1 MGKQE
6 YLSAGR
12 FAALVGTTKETLF
25 HYDEIGLF
33 VPKRRGTN
41 GYRYY
46 AMDQIETFDVIGMLR
61 ELGMPLA
68 EIRNYLEQR
77 SPEKFGALLE
87 QEEKVVREKM
97 QRLREMQRWIG
108 EKKRFLAQASAE
120 CREAFEKDPFCP
132 VGIHTLPLQYLV
144 TNHSE
149 SADNLAVNQ
158 KIGELYA
165 YCGQYGNRSSYNVG
179 FVQKRETLE
188 TGNFLDHRDF
198 YLIFDRVPVKVRYTV
213 RPEGEY
219 LHHHPGP
226 GNAHFGPQGL

>member
-46 AMDQIETFDVIGMLR
+46 AMDQMETFDVIGMLR

-77 SPEKFGALLE
+77 SPEKFGVLLE

-97 QRLREMQRWIG
+97 QRLARCSAGLGKRSGFWHRHRRNAVRRLKKIPSVLWGSIPFHCSILSQTTASQRIIWQSIR
-108 EKKRFLAQASAE
+108 K
-120 CREAFEKDPFCP
+120 
-132 VGIHTLPLQYLV
+132 
-144 TNHSE
+144 SE
-149 SADNLAVNQ
+149 SSMLTA
-158 KIGELYA
+158 
-165 YCGQYGNRSSYNVG
+165 GNTEIEVRIMWGLFRNG
-179 FVQKRETLE
+179 KHWKR
-188 TGNFLDHRDF
+188 G
-198 YLIFDRVPVKVRYTV
+198 IFWITV
-213 RPEGEY
+213 ISI
-219 LHHHPGP
+219 
-226 GNAHFGPQGL
+226 

>member
-77 SPEKFGALLE
+77 SPEKFGVLLE

-108 EKKRFLAQASAE
+108 EKKRFLAQASAT
-120 CREAFEKDPFCP
+120 CS
-132 VGIHTLPLQYLV
+132 TLP
-144 TNHSE
+144 SCP
-149 SADNLAVNQ
+149 SW
-158 KIGELYA
+158 
-165 YCGQYGNRSSYNVG
+165 
-179 FVQKRETLE
+179 
-188 TGNFLDHRDF
+188 
-198 YLIFDRVPVKVRYTV
+198 VK
-213 RPEGEY
+213 
-219 LHHHPGP
+219 
-226 GNAHFGPQGL
+226 

>member
-33 VPKRRGTN
+33 VPKRREAN

-46 AMDQIETFDVIGMLR
+46 AMDQMETFDVIGMLR

-77 SPEKFGALLE
+77 SPEKFGVLLE
-87 QEEKVVREKM
+87 QEEKVVREKI

-120 CREAFEKDPFCP
+120 CREAFEKIPSVLWGFIPCRCS
-132 VGIHTLPLQYLV
+132 ILSRITASQRIIWQSIRK
-144 TNHSE
+144 SE
-149 SADNLAVNQ
+149 SSMLTV
-158 KIGELYA
+158 
-165 YCGQYGNRSSYNVG
+165 GNMEIEVRIMLGLFRNG
-179 FVQKRETLE
+179 KHWKR
-188 TGNFLDHRDF
+188 G
-198 YLIFDRVPVKVRYTV
+198 IFWITV
-213 RPEGEY
+213 I
-219 LHHHPGP
+219 
-226 GNAHFGPQGL
+226 FI

>member
-46 AMDQIETFDVIGMLR
+46 AMDQMETFDVIGMLR

-77 SPEKFGALLE
+77 SPEKFGVLLE

-97 QRLREMQRWIG
+97 QRLREFIPCRCSILSRITASQRIIWQSIR
-108 EKKRFLAQASAE
+108 K
-120 CREAFEKDPFCP
+120 
-132 VGIHTLPLQYLV
+132 
-144 TNHSE
+144 SE
-149 SADNLAVNQ
+149 SSMLTV
-158 KIGELYA
+158 
-165 YCGQYGNRSSYNVG
+165 GNTEIEVRIMLGLFRNG
-179 FVQKRETLE
+179 KHWKR
-188 TGNFLDHRDF
+188 G
-198 YLIFDRVPVKVRYTV
+198 IFWITV
-213 RPEGEY
+213 I
-219 LHHHPGP
+219 
-226 GNAHFGPQGL
+226 FI

>member
-33 VPKRRGTN
+33 VPKRREAN

-46 AMDQIETFDVIGMLR
+46 AMDQMETFDVIGMLR

-77 SPEKFGALLE
+77 SPEKFGVLLE

-108 EKKRFLAQASAE
+108 ERSGFWHRHRRNAVRRLKKIPSVL
-120 CREAFEKDPFCP
+120 
-132 VGIHTLPLQYLV
+132 
-144 TNHSE
+144 
-149 SADNLAVNQ
+149 
-158 KIGELYA
+158 
-165 YCGQYGNRSSYNVG
+165 
-179 FVQKRETLE
+179 
-188 TGNFLDHRDF
+188 
-198 YLIFDRVPVKVRYTV
+198 
-213 RPEGEY
+213 
-219 LHHHPGP
+219 
-226 GNAHFGPQGL
+226 

>member
-33 VPKRRGTN
+33 VPKRREAN

-46 AMDQIETFDVIGMLR
+46 AMDQMETFDVIGMLR

-77 SPEKFGALLE
+77 SPEKFGVLLE
-87 QEEKVVREKM
+87 QEEKVVREKI

-120 CREAFEKDPFCP
+120 CREAFEKNPSVLWGFIPCRCS
-132 VGIHTLPLQYLV
+132 ILSRITASQRIIWQSIRK
-144 TNHSE
+144 SE
-149 SADNLAVNQ
+149 SSMLTV
-158 KIGELYA
+158 
-165 YCGQYGNRSSYNVG
+165 GNMEIEVRIMLGLFRNG
-179 FVQKRETLE
+179 KHWKR
-188 TGNFLDHRDF
+188 G
-198 YLIFDRVPVKVRYTV
+198 IFWITV
-213 RPEGEY
+213 I
-219 LHHHPGP
+219 
-226 GNAHFGPQGL
+226 FI

>member
-33 VPKRRGTN
+33 VPKRREAN

-46 AMDQIETFDVIGMLR
+46 AMDQMETFDVIGMLR

-77 SPEKFGALLE
+77 SPEKFGVLLE
-87 QEEKVVREKM
+87 QEEKVVREKI

-120 CREAFEKDPFCP
+120 CPSVLWGFIPCRCSILSRITASQRIIWQSIRK
-132 VGIHTLPLQYLV
+132 
-144 TNHSE
+144 SE
-149 SADNLAVNQ
+149 SSMLTV
-158 KIGELYA
+158 
-165 YCGQYGNRSSYNVG
+165 GNMEIEVRIMLGLFRNG
-179 FVQKRETLE
+179 KHWKR
-188 TGNFLDHRDF
+188 G
-198 YLIFDRVPVKVRYTV
+198 IFWITV
-213 RPEGEY
+213 I
-219 LHHHPGP
+219 
-226 GNAHFGPQGL
+226 FI

>member
-1 MGKQE
+1 
-6 YLSAGR
+6 
-12 FAALVGTTKETLF
+12 
-25 HYDEIGLF
+25 
-33 VPKRRGTN
+33 
-41 GYRYY
+41 
-46 AMDQIETFDVIGMLR
+46 
-61 ELGMPLA
+61 
-68 EIRNYLEQR
+68 
-77 SPEKFGALLE
+77 
-87 QEEKVVREKM
+87 M

-179 FVQKRETLE
+179 LFRNGKHWKR
-188 TGNFLDHRDF
+188 G
-198 YLIFDRVPVKVRYTV
+198 IFWITV
-213 RPEGEY
+213 ISI
-219 LHHHPGP
+219 
-226 GNAHFGPQGL
+226 

>member
-46 AMDQIETFDVIGMLR
+46 AMDQMETFDVIGMLR

-77 SPEKFGALLE
+77 SPEKFGVLLE

-132 VGIHTLPLQYLV
+132 VGFIPCHCSILSQITANQRIIWQSIRK
-144 TNHSE
+144 SE
-149 SADNLAVNQ
+149 SSMLTA
-158 KIGELYA
+158 
-165 YCGQYGNRSSYNVG
+165 GNTEIEVRIMLGLFRNG
-179 FVQKRETLE
+179 KHWKR
-188 TGNFLDHRDF
+188 G
-198 YLIFDRVPVKVRYTV
+198 IFWITV
-213 RPEGEY
+213 ISI
-219 LHHHPGP
+219 
-226 GNAHFGPQGL
+226 